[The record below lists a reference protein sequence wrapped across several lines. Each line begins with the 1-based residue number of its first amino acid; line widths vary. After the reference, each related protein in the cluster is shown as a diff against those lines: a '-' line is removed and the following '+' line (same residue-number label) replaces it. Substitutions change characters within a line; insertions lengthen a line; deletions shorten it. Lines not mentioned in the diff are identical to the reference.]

1 MTSQVRTDQPGLDEL
16 HEDLLDKVTRG
27 ARLILE
33 GAHAETGQTPKEVI
47 WSRNKARLYRYRSE
61 TERQHRVPILF
72 VYALLNRPYCL
83 DLMPGNSFVEFL
95 VDEGFDVYLLD
106 WGIAGP
112 EDRDQTFDDLIVDYL
127 PRAVRKVLRC
137 AGTDEFTLFGYCMG
151 GSMSLMYASLFPE
164 GIKNLILLATPVDC
178 SPEHTGLYGQWFAE
192 RNHDPRVIVNAYGN
206 LPPQFAYTGTALL
219 NPVTNYIGKYV
230 NMWEMI
236 LRDKPMTGWLAMSKW
251 ADEAIPMP
259 GGVYKQWVEDFYQH
273 NRLAKGELRLRGRRV
288 DLSTI
293 SAPLLNIA
301 GSKDHL
307 VFLPQAEAAMDLVGS
322 VDKEFVEL
330 EAGHVGLLTGR
341 GAKKGLWPKVRDWL
355 EPRST

>member
-1 MTSQVRTDQPGLDEL
+1 MT
-16 HEDLLDKVTRG
+16 EDLLDKLTRG
-27 ARLILE
+27 ARIIFD

-47 WSRNKARLYRYRSE
+47 WSRNKARLYHYRAE
-61 TERQHRVPILF
+61 HDGPGTERRHRVPILF

-112 EDRDQTFDDLIVDYL
+112 EDHDQTFDDLVIDFI

-137 AGTDEFTLFGYCMG
+137 AGTDELTLFGYCMG
-151 GSMSLMYASLFPE
+151 GSISLMYASLFPE
-164 GIKNLILLATPVDC
+164 GLKNLILLATPVDC
-178 SPEHTGLYGQWFAE
+178 APEHTGLYGSWFAE
-192 RNHDPRVIVNAYGN
+192 RNHDPDVLVNAYGN
-206 LPPQFAYTGTALL
+206 LPPQYAYTGTALL

-236 LRDKPMTGWLAMSKW
+236 IKDRPMTGWLAMSKW

-293 SAPLLNIA
+293 TVPLLNLA
-301 GSKDHL
+301 GRKDHL
-307 VFLPQAEAAMDLVGS
+307 VFLPQELYSLYLVGS
-322 VDKEFVEL
+322 DDKEFVVL
-330 EAGHVGLLTGR
+330 DAGHVGLLTGR
-341 GAKKGLWPKVRDWL
+341 GARKGLWPKVRDWL
-355 EPRST
+355 EPRSV